1 MPLPAKPAKAAK
13 PAAPA
18 TAASAVAVP
27 HQHQVPG
34 VSPAPAA
41 KPKPTI
47 GGLKGG
53 LLGLAAST
61 KKDTKKGK
69 KDHVID
75 LPAYAAQL
83 QDLQQVN
90 ASIKAYEAR
99 KVELQGELY
108 PAIEQE
114 RRALCK
120 GLMEY
125 VGSIK
130 LRAGPDSGVATY
142 FIKNQWTGMDPSDAA
157 SVQAAIEVVASA
169 LGMDEDAATE
179 WFNSNMK
186 TKTEVTFNEE
196 ALDNPE
202 VIALIQEQLGPYVSV
217 TMTMVPSKNLAESA
231 SFNEESAA
239 VLDGLEGARLVKR
252 YGATLK
258 PAGKTD

>member
-1 MPLPAKPAKAAK
+1 MPLPTKPAKAAK
-13 PAAPA
+13 AAP
-18 TAASAVAVP
+18 ASAVAAP
-27 HQHQVPG
+27 HQHQIPG
-34 VSPAPAA
+34 VEPSPA
-41 KPKPTI
+41 PKPTI
-47 GGLKGG
+47 GGLKGA
-53 LLGLAAST
+53 LLGLASAT

-75 LPAYAAQL
+75 LPAFAAQL

-90 ASIKAYEAR
+90 ANLKALETR
-99 KVELQGELY
+99 KTELQGELY

-157 SVQAAIEVVASA
+157 SVQAAIEVVSNA
-169 LGMDEDAATE
+169 LGVDEDAATE
-179 WFNSNMK
+179 WFNTNMR

-217 TMTMVPSKNLAESA
+217 KMTMVPSKNLAEQA
-231 SFNEESAA
+231 SFNDQSAA

>member
-1 MPLPAKPAKAAK
+1 MALPPKPTKAAK
-13 PAAPA
+13 PAAQA
-18 TAASAVAVP
+18 AASAVAAVP

-34 VSPAPAA
+34 VSAAPTA

-47 GGLKGG
+47 GGLKAG
-53 LLGLAAST
+53 LLGLAKPAA
-61 KKDTKKGK
+61 KKGAK

-75 LPAYAAQL
+75 LPDYAAQL

-90 ASIKAYEAR
+90 ASLKAYEAR

-108 PAIEQE
+108 PAIEEQ

-120 GLMEY
+120 SLMEY

-130 LRAGPDSGVATY
+130 LTAGADSGVATY

-157 SVQAAIEVVASA
+157 SVQSAIEVVANA

-179 WFNSNMK
+179 WFNVNMK

-202 VIALIQEQLGPYVSV
+202 VIALIQEQLGPYVTV
-217 TMTMVPSKNLAESA
+217 KMTMVPSKHLAESA

>member
-1 MPLPAKPAKAAK
+1 MPLPAKPTKVAKAT
-13 PAAPA
+13 PA
-18 TAASAVAVP
+18 AASAVTVDPP

-34 VSPAPAA
+34 VAPAPVA

-47 GGLKGG
+47 GGLKAG
-53 LLGLAAST
+53 LLGLAKPA
-61 KKDTKKGK
+61 TKKGAK

-75 LPAYAAQL
+75 LPDYAAQL

-108 PAIEQE
+108 PAIEEQ

-142 FIKNQWTGMDPSDAA
+142 FIKNMWSGMDPSDAA
-157 SVQAAIEVVASA
+157 AVQSAIEVVANA
-169 LGMDEDAATE
+169 LGMDADAATE
-179 WFNSNMK
+179 WFNVNMK

-202 VIALIQEQLGPYVSV
+202 VIALIQEQLGPYVTV
-217 TMTMVPSKNLAESA
+217 KMTMVPSKHLAESA
-231 SFNEESAA
+231 SFNDESAA